1 MVHGNPIFQA
11 PPIFKGFPLIFRFA
25 FFLSRTWI
33 AWWRSF
39 NPSWKLRRKCICRSG
54 FGVMIGFHKWLR
66 NKNCLL
72 KQTHLQSC
80 GMESMNYRDKLPSLV
95 GHIKKNTHTHI
106 YIYVCIKSIIPQ
118 FNNCLFFMLGKSATF
133 ANRLIQSLPENLLQE
148 MRLRK
153 EMVWDLGRISGM
165 EENLG
170 QSI

>member
-11 PPIFKGFPLIFRFA
+11 PPIFKGFPWIFRFA

-39 NPSWKLRRKCICRSG
+39 NPSWKLRRKCICRCG

-95 GHIKKNTHTHI
+95 GHIKKNTYICI
-106 YIYVCIKSIIPQ
+106 YASNPYPTI
-118 FNNCLFFMLGKSATF
+118 FNNCLFFMLEICDFRESTHPISSWKFSPGDAPSK
-133 ANRLIQSLPENLLQE
+133 R
-148 MRLRK
+148 
-153 EMVWDLGRISGM
+153 DGLGPWW
-165 EENLG
+165 NLG
-170 QSI
+170 